1 MNISPEKADL
11 KKTYLAIVTMLLAI
25 LCVDMYMVVIKYL
38 GNEYTVI
45 QLAVFR
51 NIAGV
56 IPLFILILF
65 TKEYISVF
73 RNLNNKFIVLSFFRG
88 LAFLSMNIF
97 IFISVINLEF
107 ATAMVLTFSSP
118 FFIVILSIIFLKD
131 KVGIYRWSAIFIGF
145 FGVVLIVQPGSDIF
159 SFYSIFPILTAI
171 AWALSVIILKF
182 IPDGHSTAKIQL
194 YTLIFNVI
202 GGVVLF
208 LLTTGH
214 AEIKSTQDFFF
225 MTLTG
230 ILGGTAAIL
239 FIYSYRLI
247 SASKMASFEYFGIP
261 SSFVLGWL
269 FFNEAPWEQ
278 LFPGV
283 FVIVFAGM
291 IIIWRDKVKQKKTK
305 VSREIN

>member
-1 MNISPEKADL
+1 MNISSEKTDL

-25 LCVDMYMVVIKYL
+25 LCVDMYMVVIKFL

-202 GGVVLF
+202 GGVALF

-214 AEIKSTQDFFF
+214 AEIKSSQDFFL

-239 FIYSYRLI
+239 FIYTYRLI

>member
-1 MNISPEKADL
+1 MNISTQNADL
-11 KKTYLAIVTMLLAI
+11 KKTYIAIITMLLAI
-25 LCVDMYMVVIKYL
+25 LCVDMYMVVIKFL
-38 GNEYTVI
+38 GDEYTVI

-65 TKEYISVF
+65 TKEYLSVF
-73 RNLNNKFIVLSFFRG
+73 KNLNNKFLVLSFFRG
-88 LAFLSMNIF
+88 LGFLSMNIF

-145 FGVVLIVQPGSDIF
+145 FGVVLIMQPTSDIF
-159 SFYSIFPILTAI
+159 NYYSIFPILTAI
-171 AWALSVIILKF
+171 AWAFTVIILKF
-182 IPDGHSTAKIQL
+182 IPQGHSTAKIQL
-194 YTLIFNVI
+194 YTLIFNVTGAVI
-202 GGVVLF
+202 LF
-208 LLTTGH
+208 LITTGH
-214 AEIKSTQDFFF
+214 TEIKSTEDFLL

-239 FIYSYRLI
+239 FIYAYRLI

-291 IIIWRDKVKQKKTK
+291 IIIWRDKVKQKSTK

>member
-1 MNISPEKADL
+1 MNILSENTDL

-25 LCVDMYMVVIKYL
+25 LCVDMYMVVIKFL

-56 IPLFILILF
+56 IPLFIIILF

-202 GGVVLF
+202 GGVALF

-214 AEIKSTQDFFF
+214 AEIKSSQDFFL

>member
-1 MNISPEKADL
+1 MNISSEKADL

-25 LCVDMYMVVIKYL
+25 LCVDMYMVVIKFL
-38 GNEYTVI
+38 GNDYTVI

-51 NIAGV
+51 NIAGI
-56 IPLFILILF
+56 IPLFLLILF

-73 RNLNNKFIVLSFFRG
+73 KDLNSKFIILSFLRG
-88 LAFLSMNIF
+88 LGFLSMNIF
-97 IFISVINLEF
+97 IFISVINLDF

-118 FFIVILSIIFLKD
+118 FFIVILSIFFLKD

-145 FGVVLIVQPGSDIF
+145 FGVVLIVQPTSDIF
-159 SFYSIFPILTAI
+159 NYYSIFPILTAI
-171 AWALSVIILKF
+171 AWAFTVIILKF
-182 IPDGHSTAKIQL
+182 IPDGYSTAKVQL

-202 GGVVLF
+202 GAVILF
-208 LLTTGH
+208 LLSTGH
-214 AEIKSTQDFFF
+214 SEIKNAEDFFL

-230 ILGGTAAIL
+230 ILGGTSAIL
-239 FIYSYRLI
+239 FIYAYRLI

-261 SSFVLGWL
+261 SSFILGCL

-291 IIIWRDKVKQKKTK
+291 IIIWRDKVKQKSTK

>member
-1 MNISPEKADL
+1 MNILSENTDL

-25 LCVDMYMVVIKYL
+25 LCVDMYMVVIRFL

-118 FFIVILSIIFLKD
+118 FFIVILSIIFLND
-131 KVGIYRWSAIFIGF
+131 KVGVYRWSAIFIGF

-214 AEIKSTQDFFF
+214 AEIKSTQDFFL

>member
-1 MNISPEKADL
+1 
-11 KKTYLAIVTMLLAI
+11 
-25 LCVDMYMVVIKYL
+25 MVVIKFL

-118 FFIVILSIIFLKD
+118 FFIVILSIIFLND

-202 GGVVLF
+202 GGVALF

-214 AEIKSTQDFFF
+214 AEIKSTQDFFL

-291 IIIWRDKVKQKKTK
+291 IIIWRDKVKQKQTK

>member
-1 MNISPEKADL
+1 MNILSENTDL

-25 LCVDMYMVVIKYL
+25 LCVDMYMVVIKFL

-73 RNLNNKFIVLSFFRG
+73 KNLNSKFIVLSFFRG

-194 YTLIFNVI
+194 YTLIFNVL
-202 GGVVLF
+202 GGIVLF
-208 LLTTGH
+208 LLITGH
-214 AEIKSTQDFFF
+214 AEIKSTQDFFL

>member
-1 MNISPEKADL
+1 
-11 KKTYLAIVTMLLAI
+11 
-25 LCVDMYMVVIKYL
+25 
-38 GNEYTVI
+38 
-45 QLAVFR
+45 
-51 NIAGV
+51 
-56 IPLFILILF
+56 
-65 TKEYISVF
+65 
-73 RNLNNKFIVLSFFRG
+73 
-88 LAFLSMNIF
+88 
-97 IFISVINLEF
+97 
-107 ATAMVLTFSSP
+107 MVLTFSSP
-118 FFIVILSIIFLKD
+118 FFIVILSFIFLYD

-171 AWALSVIILKF
+171 AWAFTVIILKF

-202 GGVVLF
+202 GGVILF
-208 LLTTGH
+208 FITTGH
-214 AEIKSTQDFFF
+214 TEIKGTQDFFL

-239 FIYSYRLI
+239 FIYAYRLI

-261 SSFVLGWL
+261 SSFILGWL

-291 IIIWRDKVKQKKTK
+291 IIIWRDKIKTKSTK

>member
-1 MNISPEKADL
+1 MNISSEKTDL

-25 LCVDMYMVVIKYL
+25 LCVDMYMVVIKFL

-45 QLAVFR
+45 QLAIFR

-214 AEIKSTQDFFF
+214 VEIKSTQDFFL

>member
-1 MNISPEKADL
+1 
-11 KKTYLAIVTMLLAI
+11 
-25 LCVDMYMVVIKYL
+25 MVVIKFL

-73 RNLNNKFIVLSFFRG
+73 KNLNSKFIVLSFFRG

-194 YTLIFNVI
+194 YLSLIHI
-202 GGVVLF
+202 
-208 LLTTGH
+208 
-214 AEIKSTQDFFF
+214 
-225 MTLTG
+225 
-230 ILGGTAAIL
+230 
-239 FIYSYRLI
+239 
-247 SASKMASFEYFGIP
+247 
-261 SSFVLGWL
+261 
-269 FFNEAPWEQ
+269 
-278 LFPGV
+278 
-283 FVIVFAGM
+283 
-291 IIIWRDKVKQKKTK
+291 
-305 VSREIN
+305 

>member
-1 MNISPEKADL
+1 MNISSEKIDL
-11 KKTYLAIVTMLLAI
+11 KKTYLAILTMLLAI
-25 LCVDMYMVVIKYL
+25 LCVDMYMVVIKFL

-73 RNLNNKFIVLSFFRG
+73 KNLNNKFIVLSFFRG

-214 AEIKSTQDFFF
+214 AEIKSTQDFFL

>member
-1 MNISPEKADL
+1 MNILSENTDL

-25 LCVDMYMVVIKYL
+25 LCVDMYMVVIKFL

-56 IPLFILILF
+56 IPLFVLILF

-73 RNLNNKFIVLSFFRG
+73 KNLESKFIVLSFFRG

-214 AEIKSTQDFFF
+214 AEIKSTQDFFL

-239 FIYSYRLI
+239 FIFSYRLI